1 MKGHVKNYPDF
12 VVTAYDDMERQDAV
26 VTCYDDRGEI
36 GYNDGDVIRLV
47 VEVRFPEERTTRT
60 FFTGTIHES
69 HGYRWRDEAIR
80 IAILG
85 TESSY
90 MQQEE

>member
-1 MKGHVKNYPDF
+1 MTMWKG
-12 VVTAYDDMERQDAV
+12 MDAV

-85 TESSY
+85 TEFSY